1 MKLEHIAISID
12 DFVEI
17 KNFYHNILE
26 MNEVRNFIL
35 NKALALKIFGIK
47 EK

>member
-1 MKLEHIAISID
+1 MKLEHIALTNSNPA
-12 DFVEI
+12 EI
-17 KNFYHNILE
+17 KNFYHNILG

-35 NKALALKIFGIK
+35 NKALALNIFGIK